1 MTTSLPKTRARTASL
16 SDAEY
21 AVLGL
26 LAVLGEASGYDLG
39 RWVRGAVDLILVP
52 TKSRIYAVL
61 PGLLKQGYVSKRS
74 VRQASRPDKRLYR
87 LTPTGREVF
96 EAWLNDSATSQ
107 HRDVLLLKLFFGHF
121 GDPRALLAQVQRLRE
136 EKEAELEVLTRNG
149 PTSLDDPD
157 GQFRAM
163 TIACGLELAQATI
176 NWADRTAA
184 ALAEIITRSGKE

>member
-1 MTTSLPKTRARTASL
+1 MTTSLPETQPRTASL
-16 SDAEY
+16 SEAEY

-39 RWVRGAVDLILVP
+39 RWVRGAVDLILAP

-74 VRQASRPDKRLYR
+74 VRQESRPDKRLYR

-149 PTSLDDPD
+149 PASLEDPD